1 MPLKASEP
9 APNTETPNT
18 PHKKTNT
25 ENTKRRHPLF
35 MITQHDSK
43 TILTV
48 KELAEY
54 LRIGRDSAYGLVR
67 SGQIR
72 SVRIGRQIRIPRA
85 AVDAYLSGETKACQD
100 ASQQV

>member
-1 MPLKASEP
+1 
-9 APNTETPNT
+9 
-18 PHKKTNT
+18 
-25 ENTKRRHPLF
+25 

-85 AVDAYLSGETKACQD
+85 AVDVYLSGQNEACQD

>member
-1 MPLKASEP
+1 
-9 APNTETPNT
+9 
-18 PHKKTNT
+18 
-25 ENTKRRHPLF
+25 
-35 MITQHDSK
+35 MINHQLPESV
-43 TILTV
+43 LTV
-48 KELAEY
+48 RDLSEY
-54 LRIGRDSAYGLVR
+54 LRIGRDSAYALVR